1 MTNSEKNGRKQGGR
15 EGESCHDAGPLLEKG
30 FRLLFWVKVPM
41 TITTIADVLF
51 FLVLI
56 PVLYR
61 LALLTGAVC
70 AMVYGLI
77 LMQLKAADIRYRRA
91 GICMLIFAAGNGL
104 AASFPVSSDTF
115 IWTFGIASAAC
126 VSALMGMYCEFHA
139 HGEVLREADRILAEK
154 WKKLWPWCVGMY
166 AGMEGC
172 IVICRVNAVLGLLV
186 GLIAS
191 VGSIVVSITRL
202 MYLGRGAKGLRKLPN
217 PAEKEKENVERNQG
231 NEMRL

>member
-1 MTNSEKNGRKQGGR
+1 MRKNGRKSGD
-15 EGESCHDAGPLLEKG
+15 GETITCRDTESLLGKRL
-30 FRLLFWVKVPM
+30 RLLFWVKVPM
-41 TITTIADVLF
+41 TIATIADVAF

-77 LMQLKAADIRYRRA
+77 LMQLKASDIRYCRA
-91 GICMLIFAAGNGL
+91 GICMVFSAAGNGL
-104 AASFPVSSDTF
+104 AASFSGSSDTF
-115 IWTFGIASAAC
+115 IWTFGIVSVAC
-126 VSALMGMYCEFHA
+126 VAALIGMYSEFHA
-139 HGEVLREADRILAEK
+139 HRVVLREVDRSLAEK
-154 WKKLWPWCVGMY
+154 WRKLWPWCVGMY

-191 VGSIVVSITRL
+191 VGSIVVSIIRL
-202 MYLGRGAKGLRKLPN
+202 MYLGRTAKRFRKLPN
-217 PAEKEKENVERNQG
+217 PAEKEKENIERNQG
-231 NEMRL
+231 NEMRI